1 MMMELLLPLFPVF
14 CLRKKNGCEKDSFRA
29 LIWDVVDGR
38 RVQEFSRLDFGLL
51 VNFKLRKDLKN
62 NKIMIVYYDIMRE
75 MTRRFIILL
84 RRDKSLRVRLSSL
97 PLYPDELA
105 NHR

>member
-1 MMMELLLPLFPVF
+1 MF
-14 CLRKKNGCEKDSFRA
+14 CLRKKNGCEKDSFCA

-38 RVQEFSRLDFGLL
+38 REQEFSRLDFGLL

-62 NKIMIVYYDIMRE
+62 NKIVIVYYDIVRG

-84 RRDKSLRVRLSSL
+84 RSR
-97 PLYPDELA
+97 
-105 NHR
+105 

>member
-1 MMMELLLPLFPVF
+1 MF

-62 NKIMIVYYDIMRE
+62 NKIVIVYYDIVRG
-75 MTRRFIILL
+75 MTRR
-84 RRDKSLRVRLSSL
+84 LSSFYVEISLYVFAYL
-97 PLYPDELA
+97 PCLCTPM
-105 NHR
+105 N

>member
-1 MMMELLLPLFPVF
+1 MF

-38 RVQEFSRLDFGLL
+38 REQEFSRLDFGLL

-62 NKIMIVYYDIMRE
+62 NKIVIVYYDIVRG

-105 NHR
+105 NRR